1 LERAQ
6 DVAGDRERG
15 AGSGYRVSDP
25 RDQTSESRDPT
36 ADSRFLS
43 LTDRVVN
50 WARKFSLWPMF
61 FGLSCCFVEEAA
73 SFTSR
78 YDLARFG
85 AEVLR
90 PSPRQADLLIVSG
103 TVFKKIAP
111 IVLRL
116 YEQMPE
122 PKWVISMGS
131 CSNSGG
137 MYDVYSVVQGVDQI
151 IPVDV
156 YVPGCPP
163 RPEALLQGL
172 VILQEKISTE
182 KPSRRIFHMAGGT
195 QGTDRPVLV
204 GGATKSR
211 DPRGPGY
218 EGVSIRGVSELPNP
232 PQWGSRSDV
241 MWTPPARRIEFS
253 SGDLSLAA
261 ELRERFGQSFSAAP
275 HTSDMLT
282 IEAGPEIVKEVLR
295 YLKFEAKAKYRRLDD
310 LTAIDESARRERIW
324 NKDFAGA
331 LTDLGGGLLR
341 LPGSR
346 PVVSAPDFTLV
357 YQLLSFDSASRIR
370 VKCGLH
376 GAYPTAGSVT
386 DIWPSAN
393 WYERE
398 VFDMFGI
405 RFEGH
410 PNLSRILMPHWWEG
424 HPLRKDYPGRA
435 TEMAPYTAADAR
447 MRQPLD
453 AQQLSDTGYRRSEKE
468 LDAQGSQL
476 GSISDTR
483 YRTPD
488 LRNEFLLNIGP
499 HHVSTHGLLRC
510 IAELEGEQI
519 RDLELEIGYHHRAS
533 EKLGERQTWHQYI
546 PYTDR
551 NDYLAGSSLEFSYVT
566 AVETLADI
574 RVPERAQ
581 AIRVLLAELYRLSNH
596 LVWFATFAHDLG
608 AMTPNFYT
616 FAEREMIL
624 DIIELITGGRL
635 HAEYLRI
642 GGVAADLPEGWKE
655 AVDHLVKIFP
665 RRLHEYEKLLR
676 KNPIFL
682 ARTKGVGRISLEE
695 AMDWGVTG
703 PNLRAC
709 GLEWDLRR
717 KFPYSGY
724 ENYEFEV
731 PTATEGDC
739 YARYLVRVEEL
750 RQSIRIIEQAADQ
763 MPSGRCVTE
772 DYRYAIPKRNEMLRD
787 IETLI
792 HHFINV
798 TRGMKIPRGE
808 AYGATEVPRG
818 EHGYYVISDGLGY
831 AYRIRVR
838 GPGFANI
845 QTLPILAAGESI
857 ADLISIIGSIDII
870 LPDID
875 R

>member
-1 LERAQ
+1 M
-6 DVAGDRERG
+6 ERG
-15 AGSGYRVSDP
+15 V
-25 RDQTSESRDPT
+25 QEN
-36 ADSRFLS
+36 RFLS
-43 LTDRVVN
+43 LADTVIN
-50 WARKFSLWPMF
+50 WSRKFSLWPMF

-73 SFTSR
+73 AFTSR

-111 IVLRL
+111 VVLRL

-163 RPEALLQGL
+163 RPEALLEGL
-172 VILQEKISTE
+172 VILQEKIVSTE
-182 KPSRRIFHMAGGT
+182 KPSRKIFHLEGGT
-195 QGTDRPVLV
+195 QGTDRPVLE
-204 GGATKSR
+204 GGVTKSR

-218 EGVSIRGVSELPNP
+218 EGVSIRGTSVLPGR
-232 PQWGSRSDV
+232 PQHRGSRSDI
-241 MWTPPARRIEFS
+241 MWTPPARRIQLS
-253 SGDLSLAA
+253 NGDQSLAA
-261 ELRERFGQSFSAAP
+261 ELRERFGDRVRQEP
-275 HTSDMLT
+275 HTSDMLSFQVDQQS
-282 IEAGPEIVKEVLR
+282 VKDVLR
-295 YLKFEAKAKYRRLDD
+295 FLKYESKPKYKRLDD
-310 LTAIDESARRERIW
+310 LTAIDESARRDRIW
-324 NKDFAGA
+324 DKSFAEAVTDAGA
-331 LTDLGGGLLR
+331 YEFHAQKVK
-341 LPGSR
+341 R
-346 PVVSAPDFTLV
+346 PYPDFTVV
-357 YQLLSFDSASRIR
+357 YQLLSFDTAGRVRI
-370 VKCGLH
+370 KSGLN
-376 GAYPTAGSVT
+376 GEYPSTGSVT

-410 PNLSRILMPHWWEG
+410 PNLRRILMPHWWEG

-435 TEMAPYTAADAR
+435 TEMAPYTFADAR
-447 MRQPLD
+447 RRQPMDAREVAALD
-453 AQQLSDTGYRRSEKE
+453 HKDPP
-468 LDAQGSQL
+468 GS
-476 GSISDTR
+476 R
-483 YRTPD
+483 
-488 LRNEFLLNIGP
+488 EFFLNIGP

-510 IAELEGEQI
+510 IAALDGEEI
-519 RDLELEIGYHHRAS
+519 RSLDLEIGYHHRAS

-551 NDYLAGSSLEFSYVT
+551 NDYLGGSSLEFSYVT
-566 AVETLADI
+566 AVETVADI

-581 AIRVLLAELYRLSNH
+581 AIRVMLAELYRLSNH

-642 GGVAADLPEGWKE
+642 GGVAADLPEGWKQ
-655 AVDHLVKIFP
+655 AVDDLVAIFP
-665 RRLHEYEKLLR
+665 RRLREYEKLLR

-682 ARTKGVGRISLEE
+682 ARTKGVGRISLED

-709 GLEWDLRR
+709 GLQWDLRK

-724 ENYEFEV
+724 DNYEFEV

-739 YARYLVRVEEL
+739 YARYLVRVEEM
-750 RQSIRIIEQAADQ
+750 RQSIRIIEQIAGN
-763 MPSGRCVTE
+763 MPSGRYASE
-772 DYRYAIPKRNEMLRD
+772 DYRYVIPKRSEMLRD

-818 EHGYYVISDGLGY
+818 EHGYYVVSDGLGH

-845 QTLPILAAGESI
+845 QTLPILATGESI